1 MEFLITV
8 AQNNID
14 KARHLLQTGIDVNCP
29 VLWNAKNTYS
39 PVIPPDIASR
49 PDLLAKLQSDQEYHT
64 RPLNIAVLG
73 GHAEMVRLLLSAGA
87 DINIKDGRGRTALIC
102 AIHGL
107 DMDASDIN
115 TSNLHLISQT
125 HNTHLLI
132 MKKILL
138 RHPNLYVST
147 LNSPQYE
154 IKGITPLCLASY
166 LGKSEMI
173 ELLLED
179 GRVDVDGTD
188 SKNASAL
195 MYAARDGNLPIV
207 QMLLSYDA
215 SPDITDSHGW
225 SAIQYAENNSE
236 IVQLCEETL
245 RRKRPDISMIH
256 APVNPIAR
264 YPVSYTNLSTLI
276 SSLPNYQSSLSHLE
290 FDTLQD
296 IDLMDPITA
305 PIVHIVQMSFLHSI
319 KSHDHVSLQTLL
331 LWSPPI
337 KRDCNRSTGAL
348 LINYHDT
355 KTGLTAIHHAMRAKP
370 LPSLDTLT
378 MLYQAGA
385 DINAQTCYG
394 RTALHHL
401 ARIGMDQDGKS
412 WGIQKKSTKLAPAAS
427 QAGVQQL
434 PRLRANSSSSLQPT
448 MPTHFEEGNQTPSA
462 VSEHPSATSPTS
474 ASSFAHRLSTF
485 SAVSSR
491 SAGSDTTPRSSMV
504 DVLQDPITQTILAA
518 PTIPAHLGLCAS
530 LLIQLGAL
538 VNIADP
544 TGNTPLHFAAEFG
557 AVSEVLEVLIME
569 GNADLHLKNKKQ
581 QTPLDICKT
590 DEIRTFMLAL
600 EKERKTAH
608 RTQSTGSSGSTNTNN
623 GSIRPFDTASNYRH
637 SLTRSMSKSTTQSTS
652 THGNKG
658 TTQHHQHSR
667 TKSPTSVIIPTSA
680 SEVAAI
686 DRTKEMKKKDDVLNQ
701 IDMDFDHI
709 LNAFF
714 NYHTTFTYSIGKA
727 LAYIT
732 KTVLESRE
740 GNNMVIPSSIRSEE
754 EWILKRTVVQLRYDL
769 RDAHDNFD
777 QTEQRAER
785 MMLLYREK
793 LTQVEQTHQADCELL
808 ELQQDKVEKLYDVF
822 ERIEDRFCQLEE
834 DQDELIGQLEH
845 WRRLALRQLR
855 WLEQNDNG
863 VKHDEAMYPICL
875 DNMMQSLTILS
886 IIPATCD
893 PILYSRE
900 DRSRLSRDLDQI
912 IQKVLQQIPSS
923 PRLANLRAT
932 LEEKW
937 QHVESVLANPPPRA
951 SLEDKKDTNTS
962 VATTMTPYSKPAAD
976 WQRQLLTA
984 SLYSVSLKPT
994 PKRDPRSLN
1003 ELELSFDILSAN
1015 LSEIQKDMDDLN
1027 TQSSHVMESKKRM
1040 YDVCLALER
1049 ELETL
1054 EKSQQQQQQHQK
1066 RTSSIANS
1074 TAIVPLDR
1082 TPTIVRGELDQVMR
1096 CAQTLFDRQTL
1107 LDQEAA
1113 TLKTEYANIE
1123 HQLDDIKE
1131 ALRQVRPPL
1140 LLQGLLERLDTE
1152 DGPTVHVETD
1162 WQEDEKLVATFR
1174 EDPFDLHR
1182 VDLAE
1187 ESDSTF
1193 SSSSSSLS
1201 SLGNNENAQKGS
1213 SNTNSSS
1220 NSNSTTATTQMR
1232 NVFKTPLA
1240 IQCLI
1245 SRLDASLY
1253 SLKVLAAYHLRRSRQ
1268 LLLEVQ
1274 VCLTQASEDV
1284 EDSCD
1289 QMTVLYGNAA
1299 EIAQRVRSFKDEME
1313 TVIRHRKEEIVE
1325 VWEVVDDV
1333 SVGIDTSTVIQ
1344 QHQHEIPSSATYQQ
1358 QVDTAR
1364 LPTTVMS
1371 SSSSFSPSDRQHQ
1384 RHQGSATSTEIDDE
1398 QDQQQLIIRGLE
1410 RFQLF
1415 HEHLQDDIEA
1425 LKNDQAEIDQ
1435 RIRYAT
1441 DSLIEPQ
1448 VDRLVGQDDGSLLS
1462 ISDSLVALMDG
1473 ICLHNL
1479 GLHLDENKKPGTTKI
1494 RSNNRNRK
1502 PTLPIQNSS
1511 AVNPPSS
1518 LSSSSSTTTTTN
1530 DPRLIRLSTVSA
1542 RSSRTASTMPTSA
1555 ANNRRISLAQSMRIP
1570 TNRKRTSVMSTSS
1583 LSSLSSYQQER
1594 MLSRAS
1600 TLSQALG
1607 RDRTSAQH
1615 HS

>member
-8 AQNNID
+8 AQNNVD

-39 PVIPPDIASR
+39 PVIPADIASR
-49 PDLLAKLQSDQEYHT
+49 PDLLVKLQSDQDYHT

-73 GHAEMVRLLLSAGA
+73 GHAEMVQLLLSAGA
-87 DINIKDGRGRTALIC
+87 DINVKDGRGRTALIC

-125 HNTHLLI
+125 HHTHLLI

-236 IVQLCEETL
+236 IVQLCEEAL

-264 YPVSYTNLSTLI
+264 YPVSYTKLSTLI

-305 PIVHIVQMSFLHSI
+305 PIVHIVQMAFLHSI

-385 DINAQTCYG
+385 DVNAQTCYG

-412 WGIQKKSTKLAPAAS
+412 WGIQKKSTKLALAAS

-448 MPTHFEEGNQTPSA
+448 MPTHFEEQNQTTAA
-462 VSEHPSATSPTS
+462 VSERSPATSPTS
-474 ASSFAHRLSTF
+474 TSSFTHRLSTF

-504 DVLQDPITQTILAA
+504 DVLQDTATQTILAA

-557 AVSEVLEVLIME
+557 AVSEVLEILIME

-590 DEIRTFMLAL
+590 DEIRIFMLAL
-600 EKERKTAH
+600 EKERKSSH
-608 RTQSTGSSGSTNTNN
+608 RIKSIGSSGSTNTNN
-623 GSIRPFDTASNYRH
+623 GNIRPFDTTSDYRH

-652 THGNKG
+652 AHGNKG
-658 TTQHHQHSR
+658 ATQHHQHNR
-667 TKSPTSVIIPTSA
+667 TKSPASVIIPTSA
-680 SEVAAI
+680 SEVAAV
-686 DRTKEMKKKDDVLNQ
+686 DKTKEMKKKDDVLNQ
-701 IDMDFDHI
+701 IDLDFEHI
-709 LNAFF
+709 LNVFF

-732 KTVLESRE
+732 KTVLESRQ
-740 GNNMVIPSSIRSEE
+740 GCNMTVPSSMGSEE
-754 EWILKRTVVQLRYDL
+754 EGILKRTVIQLRYEL

-777 QTEQRAER
+777 QTEQRAEK
-785 MMLLYREK
+785 MMMLYREK
-793 LTQVEQTHQADCELL
+793 LAQVEQIHQADCELL
-808 ELQQDKVEKLYDVF
+808 ELQQDKVEKLYDVL

-845 WRRLALRQLR
+845 WRQLALRHLR

-863 VKHDEAMYPICL
+863 VKHDESMYPICL

-886 IIPATCD
+886 IIPANSD
-893 PILYSRE
+893 PILYLRD
-900 DRSRLSRDLDQI
+900 DRTRLSDDLDQTI
-912 IQKVLQQIPSS
+912 RKVLQQIPSS
-923 PRLANLRAT
+923 PQLANARTT

-937 QHVESVLANPPPRA
+937 HHVESILTNPSPQRA
-951 SLEDKKDTNTS
+951 SLENEKGTDTTA
-962 VATTMTPYSKPAAD
+962 VTTITPYSKPAAD

-994 PKRDPRSLN
+994 PKRDHRSLN

-1027 TQSSHVMESKKRM
+1027 TQSSQVMESKKRM
-1040 YDVCLALER
+1040 YDVCLALEK
-1049 ELETL
+1049 ELKTL
-1054 EKSQQQQQQHQK
+1054 EKPQQQQQK
-1066 RTSSIANS
+1066 RISSTTIS

-1113 TLKTEYANIE
+1113 TLKTEYDSIE

-1162 WQEDEKLVATFR
+1162 WQEDEKLVAMFR

-1201 SLGNNENAQKGS
+1201 SLGNNDSARKGS
-1213 SNTNSSS
+1213 NSSS
-1220 NSNSTTATTQMR
+1220 NSNSTMAATQMKTI
-1232 NVFKTPLA
+1232 FKTPLA

-1274 VCLTQASEDV
+1274 VSLTQASEDV
-1284 EDSCD
+1284 EDACD
-1289 QMTVLYGNAA
+1289 QMTMLYGNAA
-1299 EIAQRVRSFKDEME
+1299 EVAQRVRSFKDEVE

-1333 SVGIDTSTVIQ
+1333 SVGIDTSAAIQ
-1344 QHQHEIPSSATYQQ
+1344 LHQQETIASSTTYQQ
-1358 QVDTAR
+1358 QMNSAMS
-1364 LPTTVMS
+1364 PTIS
-1371 SSSSFSPSDRQHQ
+1371 SPPDQ
-1384 RHQGSATSTEIDDE
+1384 RHQDSGTDDE

-1410 RFQLF
+1410 RFQIF
-1415 HEHLQDDIEA
+1415 HEHLQDDIET

-1441 DSLIEPQ
+1441 DALIEPQ
-1448 VDRLVGQDDGSLLS
+1448 VDRLVGQGDCSLLS
-1462 ISDSLVALMDG
+1462 LSDSLVELMDG
-1473 ICLHNL
+1473 IRLHDL
-1479 GLHLDENKKPGTTKI
+1479 GLHLDENKKTETTTRI
-1494 RSNNRNRK
+1494 RNRGSNDAHRK
-1502 PTLPIQNSS
+1502 PPLTIQN
-1511 AVNPPSS
+1511 NTPLP
-1518 LSSSSSTTTTTN
+1518 SSSSAAN
-1530 DPRLIRLSTVSA
+1530 DPLLVRLSTVSA
-1542 RSSRTASTMPTSA
+1542 RSSRTASTMPPSA
-1555 ANNRRISLAQSMRIP
+1555 ANSRRISLAHSMRIP
-1570 TNRKRTSVMSTSS
+1570 TNRKRTSIMSTSS

-1607 RDRTSAQH
+1607 KKRTSSQH
-1615 HS
+1615 YS